1 MYPDLP
7 LWLSIVCVLGGLAV
21 LAWSADTFVD
31 GASAVAKAL
40 GVSPFIIG
48 MVIIGFGTSA
58 PELCV
63 SALSGA
69 TGHSDLSLG
78 NAYGS
83 CVFNIAVILGVAALI
98 RPLVVK
104 PSVIFVAVPALVVI
118 ALLSCLLV
126 TEGGGFSR
134 LDGIILLVVFAVL
147 LPAYCWFDQMQKKK
161 VDVNQPL
168 GEAASRRFNDNPAQP
183 LGEAASRRF
192 KNEPTLPLWKGWLY
206 LFLGLAFLVGSSHV
220 LVWGCVDL
228 ARTMGVSELLIG
240 LTVVALGTS
249 LPELASAIASARKGE
264 HEFVLGNIVGSNFF
278 NTLAVVG
285 LAGTISPFK
294 NVSPYLLTRDLPMM
308 VLMSVLIAVFGLN
321 YRKPREPKAIGR
333 VAGALWLLFFVAY
346 MALMIFQETTSKG

>member
-7 LWLSIVCVLGGLAV
+7 LWLSIVCVLGGFAV
-21 LAWSADTFVD
+21 LAWSADAFVD

-83 CVFNIAVILGVAALI
+83 CIFNIAVILGVAALI

-104 PSVIFVAVPALVVI
+104 SSVVFVAVPMLVVI

-126 TEGGGFSR
+126 TLGGGFSR
-134 LDGIILLVVFAVL
+134 MDGAILLGLFAVL
-147 LPAYCWFDQMQKKK
+147 LPAYCWFDQSQKKK
-161 VDVNQPL
+161 DDGRTPPPPGTTGILPVAGRDRPM
-168 GEAASRRFNDNPAQP
+168 
-183 LGEAASRRF
+183 
-192 KNEPTLPLWKGWLY
+192 PLWKAWLL
-206 LFLGLAFLVGSSHV
+206 LFAGLTFLVASSHA

-228 ARTMGVSELLIG
+228 AREMGVSELLIG
-240 LTVVALGTS
+240 LTVVAVGTS
-249 LPELASAIASARKGE
+249 LPELASAVASARKGE
-264 HEFVLGNIVGSNFF
+264 HEFVLGNIVGSNIF

-285 LAGTISPFK
+285 LAGTISPFQ
-294 NVSPYLLTRDLPMM
+294 NISPYLITRDLPVM
-308 VLMSVLIAVFGLN
+308 VLATVLIGVFGFN
-321 YRKPREPKAIGR
+321 ARAPREPKSVGR
-333 VAGALWLLFFVAY
+333 VAGGIWLLLFAVY
-346 MALMIFQETTSKG
+346 MGLMLWQELK

>member
-7 LWLSIVCVLGGLAV
+7 LWLSIVCVIGGLAV
-21 LAWSADTFVD
+21 LAWSANAFVD

-98 RPLVVK
+98 KPLVVK
-104 PSVIFVAVPALVVI
+104 PSVVFVAVPSLVAI
-118 ALLSCLLV
+118 ALLSCFLV
-126 TEGGGFSR
+126 TTGNGFSR
-134 LDGIILLVVFAVL
+134 VDGFILLGVFAVL
-147 LPAYCWFDQMQKKK
+147 LPAYCWFDQSQKKK
-161 VDVNQPL
+161 ADADGAL
-168 GEAASRRFNDNPAQP
+168 GERALPDD
-183 LGEAASRRF
+183 GHF
-192 KNEPTLPLWKGWLY
+192 KTMPLWKGWL
-206 LFLGLAFLVGSSHV
+206 LLVLGLAFLVGSSHV

-228 ARTMGVSELLIG
+228 ARTIGVSELLIG
-240 LTVVALGTS
+240 LTVVSVGTS
-249 LPELASAIASARKGE
+249 LPELASAVASARKGE
-264 HEFVLGNIVGSNFF
+264 HEFVLGNIVGSNFV

-285 LAGTISPFK
+285 LAGAISPFK
-294 NVSPYLLTRDLPMM
+294 NISPYLLSRDLPMM
-308 VLMSVLIAVFGLN
+308 VVMSVSIAVFGLN
-321 YRKPREPKAIGR
+321 YRKPSEPKAIGR
-333 VAGALWLLFFVAY
+333 VAGALWLLFFAAY
-346 MALMIFQETTSKG
+346 MGMMLWQETSAK

>member
-1 MYPDLP
+1 METYPDIA
-7 LWLSIVCVLGGLAV
+7 LWLSITFVLGGFVL
-21 LAWSADTFVD
+21 LAWSANAFVD
-31 GASAVAKAL
+31 GASALAKAF

-83 CVFNIAVILGVAALI
+83 CIFNIAVILGVAALI
-98 RPLVVK
+98 KPLVVK
-104 PSVIFVAVPALVVI
+104 PSVVFVAVPSLVAI

-126 TEGGGFSR
+126 MLGGGFSR
-134 LDGIILLVVFAVL
+134 MDGVILLAVFFIL
-147 LPAYCWFDQMQKKK
+147 LPAYCWFDQSQKKK
-161 VDVNQPL
+161 DDGRDKRDP
-168 GEAASRRFNDNPAQP
+168 PAP
-183 LGEAASRRF
+183 GTTGVSPVAGRD
-192 KNEPTLPLWKGWLY
+192 KPMPLWKGWLF
-206 LFLGLAFLVGSSHV
+206 LFVGLAFLVGSSHV

-228 ARTMGVSELLIG
+228 ARKMGVSELLIG
-240 LTVVALGTS
+240 LTVVAVGTS
-249 LPELASAIASARKGE
+249 LPELASAVASARKGE

-294 NVSPYLLTRDLPMM
+294 DPSPYLLTRDLPMM
-308 VLMSVLIAVFGLN
+308 VLMSVSIAVFGFN
-321 YRKPREPKAIGR
+321 ARAPREPKTVGR
-333 VAGALWLLFFVAY
+333 VAGGVWLLLFAVY
-346 MALMIFQETTSKG
+346 MGLMLWQELK

>member
-1 MYPDLP
+1 M
-7 LWLSIVCVLGGLAV
+7 
-21 LAWSADTFVD
+21 
-31 GASAVAKAL
+31 
-40 GVSPFIIG
+40 
-48 MVIIGFGTSA
+48 
-58 PELCV
+58 
-63 SALSGA
+63 
-69 TGHSDLSLG
+69 
-78 NAYGS
+78 
-83 CVFNIAVILGVAALI
+83 
-98 RPLVVK
+98 
-104 PSVIFVAVPALVVI
+104 
-118 ALLSCLLV
+118 
-126 TEGGGFSR
+126 
-134 LDGIILLVVFAVL
+134 
-147 LPAYCWFDQMQKKK
+147 
-161 VDVNQPL
+161 
-168 GEAASRRFNDNPAQP
+168 
-183 LGEAASRRF
+183 
-192 KNEPTLPLWKGWLY
+192 
-206 LFLGLAFLVGSSHV
+206 

-294 NVSPYLLTRDLPMM
+294 DVSPYLLTRDLPMM

>member
-1 MYPDLP
+1 MLVGFD
-7 LWLSIVCVLGGLAV
+7 V
-21 LAWSADTFVD
+21 LAWSADAFVD

-83 CVFNIAVILGVAALI
+83 CIFNIAVILGVAALI

-104 PSVIFVAVPALVVI
+104 SSVVFVAVPMLVAI

-126 TEGGGFSR
+126 MLGNGFSR
-134 LDGIILLVVFAVL
+134 VDGAILLGVFAVL
-147 LPAYCWFDQMQKKK
+147 LPVYCWFDQSQKRKA
-161 VDVNQPL
+161 DTGGRL
-168 GEAASRRFNDNPAQP
+168 GETTLPDSRDKPM
-183 LGEAASRRF
+183 
-192 KNEPTLPLWKGWLY
+192 PLWKGWLL
-206 LFLGLAFLVGSSHV
+206 LFVGLAFLVGSWHV

-228 ARTMGVSELLIG
+228 ARKMGVSELLIG
-240 LTVVALGTS
+240 LTVVAVGTS
-249 LPELASAIASARKGE
+249 LPELASAVASARKGE
-264 HEFVLGNIVGSNFF
+264 HEFVLGNIVGSNIF

-285 LAGTISPFK
+285 LAGTISPFQ
-294 NVSPYLLTRDLPMM
+294 NISPYLLTRDLPVM
-308 VLMSVLIAVFGLN
+308 VLATVLIGVFGFN
-321 YRKPREPKAIGR
+321 ARAPREPKSVGR
-333 VAGALWLLFFVAY
+333 VAGGIWLLLFAVY
-346 MALMIFQETTSKG
+346 MGLMLWQELK

>member
-7 LWLSIVCVLGGLAV
+7 LWLSIVFVLVGFAV

-31 GASAVAKAL
+31 GASAVAKAF

-98 RPLVVK
+98 KPLVVK
-104 PSVIFVAVPALVVI
+104 PSVVFVAVPSLVAI

-126 TEGGGFSR
+126 TLGNGFSR
-134 LDGIILLVVFAVL
+134 VDGAILLVVFAVL
-147 LPAYCWFDQMQKKK
+147 LPAYCWFDQSQKKK
-161 VDVNQPL
+161 DDARSPGTAGASPVDGRDKPV
-168 GEAASRRFNDNPAQP
+168 
-183 LGEAASRRF
+183 
-192 KNEPTLPLWKGWLY
+192 PLWKAWLL
-206 LFLGLAFLVGSSHV
+206 LFVGLALLVGSSHV

-240 LTVVALGTS
+240 LTIIAVGTS
-249 LPELASAIASARKGE
+249 LPELASAVASARKGE

-294 NVSPYLLTRDLPMM
+294 NVSPYLLSRDLPMM
-308 VLMSVLIAVFGLN
+308 VLMSVTIAVFGVN
-321 YRKPREPKAIGR
+321 YRKPREPKSIGR
-333 VAGALWLLFFVAY
+333 FAGALWLLLFAAY
-346 MALMIFQETTSKG
+346 MGVMLWQEIK

>member
-1 MYPDLP
+1 
-7 LWLSIVCVLGGLAV
+7 
-21 LAWSADTFVD
+21 
-31 GASAVAKAL
+31 
-40 GVSPFIIG
+40 
-48 MVIIGFGTSA
+48 
-58 PELCV
+58 
-63 SALSGA
+63 
-69 TGHSDLSLG
+69 
-78 NAYGS
+78 
-83 CVFNIAVILGVAALI
+83 
-98 RPLVVK
+98 
-104 PSVIFVAVPALVVI
+104 
-118 ALLSCLLV
+118 
-126 TEGGGFSR
+126 
-134 LDGIILLVVFAVL
+134 
-147 LPAYCWFDQMQKKK
+147 MQKKK
-161 VDVNQPL
+161 VDLAPDNQTQPL
-168 GEAASRRFNDNPAQP
+168 GEAASRRFNDNPAQPLGEAASRRFNDNPTQP

-294 NVSPYLLTRDLPMM
+294 DVSSYLLTRDLPMM
-308 VLMSVLIAVFGLN
+308 LLMSVLIAVFGLN